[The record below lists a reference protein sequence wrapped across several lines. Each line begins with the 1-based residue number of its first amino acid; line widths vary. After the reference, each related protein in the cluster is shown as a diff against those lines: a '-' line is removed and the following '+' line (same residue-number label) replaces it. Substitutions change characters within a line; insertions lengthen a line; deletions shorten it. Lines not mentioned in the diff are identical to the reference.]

1 MESFAS
7 NKLPFVSMFWLVF
20 LSPLVCSQLYYNFYD
35 STCPN
40 LTGIVRY
47 NVWSAMAKDARIAA
61 SLLRLHF
68 HDCFVLGCDASVL
81 LDDTDTLKG
90 EKNALPNKNSL
101 RGFEVID
108 TIKANLEKACPSTV
122 SCADILTLAAREAV
136 YLSKGPFWS
145 VPLGRRD
152 GTTASESE
160 ANNLPS
166 PFEPI
171 EDITTKFISKGLEKK
186 DVAVLSGAHTFG
198 FAQCFTFKPRLFDF
212 GGSGKSDPALDDSV
226 LQSLQK
232 VCPNQADSD
241 TNLAPLDP
249 VTINTFDNT
258 YYKNIVNN
266 SGLLQSDQAL
276 LGDNTTASLVN
287 NYSKWP
293 LLFFRDFAVSME
305 KMGRIGALTGQQG
318 QIRANCRVVN

>member
-1 MESFAS
+1 MECVS
-7 NKLPFVSMFWLVF
+7 NKHVFVFMFCLVF
-20 LSPLVCSQLYYNFYD
+20 LTPNVCSQLYYNFYIR
-35 STCPN
+35 TCPN
-40 LTGIVRY
+40 LNRIVK
-47 NVWSAMAKDARIAA
+47 NNILSAIANDSRIAA

-68 HDCFVLGCDASVL
+68 HDCFVNGCEGSVL

-101 RGFEVID
+101 RGFDIID
-108 TIKANLEKACPSTV
+108 KIKSDLEYACPNTV
-122 SCADILTLAAREAV
+122 SCADILTLAARDAV
-136 YLSKGPFWS
+136 YQSRGPFWA

-166 PFEPI
+166 PFEPL
-171 EDITTKFISKGLEKK
+171 ENITAKFISKGLEKK

-212 GGSGKSDPALDDSV
+212 GGSGKSDPSLDSSL
-226 LQSLQK
+226 LQNLQR

-249 VTINTFDNT
+249 VTSNTFDNT
-258 YYKNIVNN
+258 YYRNVLSN

-276 LGDNTTASLVN
+276 LGDSTTASLVN
-287 NYSKWP
+287 YYSKWP
-293 LLFFRDFAVSME
+293 ILFFRDFAVSVE
-305 KMGRIGALTGQQG
+305 KMGRIGVLTGQQG
-318 QIRANCRVVN
+318 QIRKNCRVVN

>member
-1 MESFAS
+1 MEFIS
-7 NKLPFVSMFWLVF
+7 NKLLFISMFWLVI
-20 LSPLVCSQLYYNFYD
+20 LSPLVCCQLYYNFYD
-35 STCPN
+35 TTCPN
-40 LTGIVRY
+40 LTRIVRD
-47 NVWSAMAKDARIAA
+47 NVWSAMTKDTRIAA

-68 HDCFVLGCDASVL
+68 HDCFVIGCDASVL

-90 EKNALPNKNSL
+90 EKNALPNKNSI

-108 TIKANLEKACPSTV
+108 TIKSALEKTCPSTV

-166 PFEPI
+166 PFEPL
-171 EDITTKFISKGLEKK
+171 ENITAKFVSKGLEKK
-186 DVAVLSGAHTFG
+186 DVAILSGAHTFG
-198 FAQCFTFKPRLFDF
+198 FAQCSTFKPRLFDF
-212 GGSGKSDPALDDSV
+212 DGSGKSDPTLDAS
-226 LQSLQK
+226 LLENLQK
-232 VCPNQADSD
+232 QCPNQVDSD
-241 TNLAPLDP
+241 TNLAPLDA
-249 VTINTFDNT
+249 VTTNTFDNM
-258 YYKNIVNN
+258 YYKNVVNN
-266 SGLLQSDQAL
+266 SGLLESDQAL
-276 LGDNTTASLVN
+276 LGDSTTASLVN

-293 LLFFRDFAVSME
+293 NLFFRDFAVSME

-318 QIRANCRVVN
+318 QIRTNCRVVN

>member
-1 MESFAS
+1 MEGTS
-7 NKLPFVSMFWLVF
+7 KLLSVFIFGLVF
-20 LSPLVCSQLYYNFYD
+20 LSPLASCQLYYNFYD
-35 STCPN
+35 TSCPN

-47 NVWSAMAKDARIAA
+47 NVRSAMSKDSRIAA

-68 HDCFVLGCDASVL
+68 HDCFANGCDASVL
-81 LDDTDTLKG
+81 LDDTSTLKG
-90 EKNALPNKNSL
+90 EKNALPNKNSI

-108 TIKANLEKACPSTV
+108 TIKAALEKACPSTV
-122 SCADILTLAAREAV
+122 SCADLLALAAREAV
-136 YLSKGPFWS
+136 YLSKGPFWA

-166 PFEPI
+166 PFEPL
-171 EDITTKFISKGLEKK
+171 ENITAKFVSKGLEKK

-212 GGSGKSDPALDDSV
+212 GGSGKSDPTLDASL
-226 LQSLQK
+226 LQGLLK
-232 VCPNQADSD
+232 LCPNQADSD

-249 VTINTFDNT
+249 VTTNTFDNM
-258 YYKNIVNN
+258 YYKNLVNN
-266 SGLLQSDQAL
+266 SALLQSDQAL
-276 LGDNTTASLVN
+276 LGDNITASLII

-293 LLFFRDFAVSME
+293 LLFFKDFAVSIE
-305 KMGRIGALTGQQG
+305 KMGRIGVLTGQQG
-318 QIRANCRVVN
+318 QIRTNCRAVN